1 MAMDIKD
8 PIHGSMPVSP
18 AELAI
23 LDSAPVQRLRQIK
36 QLGFA
41 EYSFPGAVHNRY
53 IHVLGV
59 MHLAGIAFDVVFRKF
74 PFRNEATRARL
85 RQCTRLAALLH
96 DLGHG
101 PLSHTTEEVMPQL
114 SELKI
119 DAYKNR
125 AKGREITEDRR
136 ADHED
141 YTIKFLTDSV
151 LTADLRKNFPDID
164 PLHVACL
171 IDKNLLAPDD
181 FFVDNGLNFRKIL
194 SQMVSSE
201 LDCDRMD
208 YLERDSYFCGT
219 NYGKFERSW
228 LLGNLTY
235 HQRSGELFLALDR
248 RALYT
253 FDDFL
258 ISRHHMYLMV
268 YFHHKSV
275 IYEEMLLRY
284 LTSPDCT
291 YKLSPNL
298 DEYIRA
304 TDYSLYEHLASSPNE
319 WAQRISQRRSYKVV
333 FEHHAV
339 GPSER
344 PENMKKTLEA
354 EGIHVIMASS
364 STKLSK
370 YHTLAP
376 ADKLPIY
383 VVDQFDPLGEIM
395 PIEESSG
402 IFRKYEETRSITR
415 LYVAGED
422 YPKARDLVFRK
433 KL

>member
-1 MAMDIKD
+1 MDVKD
-8 PIHGSMPVSP
+8 PIHGSMPISA

-23 LDSAPVQRLRQIK
+23 SDSAPVQRLRQIK

-59 MHLAGIAFDVVFRKF
+59 MHLAGVAFDVVFNDF
-74 PFRNEATRARL
+74 PFKSSQTRARL
-85 RQCTRLAALLH
+85 RQTLRLAALLH

-101 PLSHTTEEVMPQL
+101 PLSHTTEEVMPML
-114 SELKI
+114 SELKVN
-119 DAYKNR
+119 AYARR
-125 AKGREITEDRR
+125 APGYEIKKDRR

-141 YTIKFLTDSV
+141 YTIKFLTDSI
-151 LTADLRKNFPDID
+151 LTSDLKKNFPDID
-164 PLHVACL
+164 PLHIACL

-181 FFVDNGLNFRKIL
+181 FFIDNGINFRKIL
-194 SQMVSSE
+194 SQMTSSE

-228 LLGNLTY
+228 ILGNLTY
-235 HQRSGELFLALDR
+235 HQRNGELFLALDR

-291 YKLSPNL
+291 YKLSPDIN
-298 DEYIRA
+298 EYLRA
-304 TDYSLYEHLASSPNE
+304 TDYSLYEHLASSNNE
-319 WAQRISQRRSYKVV
+319 WAQRISQRRPYKVV

-344 PENMKKTLEA
+344 PMKMRDALEA
-354 EGIHVIMASS
+354 EDIHVIMASS
-364 STKLSK
+364 QARLSK

-376 ADKLPIY
+376 TDKLPIY

-395 PIEESSG
+395 PIEESSE

-415 LYVAGED
+415 LYVSGED
-422 YPKARDLVFRK
+422 YSQARDLVFRK

>member
-1 MAMDIKD
+1 MDIKD
-8 PIHGSMPVSP
+8 PIHGSMPVSQ

-23 LDSAPVQRLRQIK
+23 LDSAHVQRLRQIK

-59 MHLAGIAFDVVFRKF
+59 MHLAGQAFDVVFKKF
-74 PFRNEATRARL
+74 PFRNEATRTRL

-101 PLSHTTEEVMPQL
+101 PLSHTTEEVMPML
-114 SELKI
+114 SELKV
-119 DAYKNR
+119 DAYKRR
-125 AKGREITEDRR
+125 APGFEITKDRR

-141 YTIKFLTDSV
+141 YTIKILTDSA
-151 LTADLRKNFPDID
+151 LTAELRQQFPDID

-171 IDKNLLAPDD
+171 VDKNLLPPDD
-181 FFVDNGLNFRKIL
+181 FFIDNGLNFRNIL

-208 YLERDSYFCGT
+208 YLERDAYFCGT
-219 NYGKFERSW
+219 NYGKFELSW

-235 HQRSGELFLALDR
+235 HQRDGDLFLALDR

-291 YKLSPNL
+291 YKLSPDLN
-298 DEYIRA
+298 EYMRA
-304 TDYSLYEHLASSPNE
+304 TDYSIYEHLASSPNE
-319 WAQRISQRRSYKVV
+319 WAQRISQRRPFKVV

-344 PENMKKTLEA
+344 PTKMRAALDAEN
-354 EGIHVIMASS
+354 INVIMASS
-364 STKLSK
+364 QARLSK

-395 PIEESSG
+395 PIEDSSE

-415 LYVAGED
+415 LYVAGDD
-422 YPKARDLVFRK
+422 YSRARDLVFRK

>member
-1 MAMDIKD
+1 
-8 PIHGSMPVSP
+8 
-18 AELAI
+18 
-23 LDSAPVQRLRQIK
+23 
-36 QLGFA
+36 
-41 EYSFPGAVHNRY
+41 
-53 IHVLGV
+53 
-59 MHLAGIAFDVVFRKF
+59 
-74 PFRNEATRARL
+74 
-85 RQCTRLAALLH
+85 
-96 DLGHG
+96 
-101 PLSHTTEEVMPQL
+101 
-114 SELKI
+114 
-119 DAYKNR
+119 
-125 AKGREITEDRR
+125 
-136 ADHED
+136 
-141 YTIKFLTDSV
+141 
-151 LTADLRKNFPDID
+151 
-164 PLHVACL
+164 
-171 IDKNLLAPDD
+171 
-181 FFVDNGLNFRKIL
+181 LNFRKIL

-235 HQRSGELFLALDR
+235 HQRGGELFLALDR

-291 YKLSPNL
+291 YKLSPNI

-319 WAQRISQRRSYKVV
+319 WAQRLSQRRAYKVV

-344 PENMKKTLEA
+344 PAKMKDTLEA

-364 STKLSK
+364 QTKLSK

-395 PIEESSG
+395 PIEESSE